1 VGDWRKTVKSGASN
15 HALIRL
21 GGLWPQLLWE
31 ALGTVRALGALVRLI
46 TPVYAGKEEEA
57 ADRRRLAFTKETVP
71 VLNEF
76 LPK

>member
-1 VGDWRKTVKSGASN
+1 MMCCTFWD
-15 HALIRL
+15 ALTRQRTD
-21 GGLWPQLLWE
+21 G
-31 ALGTVRALGALVRLI
+31 VLVRLI

-57 ADRRRLAFTKETVP
+57 ADRRRLALTKQTVP

>member
-1 VGDWRKTVKSGASN
+1 MKCCTFWD
-15 HALIRL
+15 ALTR
-21 GGLWPQLLWE
+21 QR
-31 ALGTVRALGALVRLI
+31 TDGALVRLI
-46 TPVYAGKEEEA
+46 MPVYAGKEEEE